1 MKLLLLIAAVLLSG
15 QYDALAVADVPAAAV
30 PAVAKPGPL
39 PQPITAAKLDAW
51 HATYPGWSAT
61 WDGYRWRIAPVPAAA
76 PAAAERW
83 AIRYERRQV
92 LERYGCDSGA
102 CRFRRVWRMVPV
114 RYRTGQSAEVPSA
127 RPAIPRPPQRW
138 TVNGDTRRHLIG
150 EHGFSAAKLAGLSPA
165 ELERLHS
172 WAHEAER
179 GRVQLPASVAAYK

>member
-1 MKLLLLIAAVLLSG
+1 MELLLLTALLAG

-30 PAVAKPGPL
+30 PAVSSKPGPQ
-39 PQPITAAKLDAW
+39 PQPITAAKLAAW

-61 WDGYRWRIAPVPAAA
+61 WDGYRWQIAPVPAAA
-76 PAAAERW
+76 PAAERW
-83 AIRYERRQV
+83 AIRHERRQV

-102 CRFRRVWRMVPV
+102 CQFRRVWRMVPV
-114 RYRTGQSAEVPSA
+114 RYRLGSRAAPA

-138 TVNGDTRRHLIG
+138 TVNGDTRRHLIA
-150 EHGFSAAKLAGLSPA
+150 EHGFAPAKLAGLSAA

-179 GRVQLPASVAAYK
+179 GRVQLPAAVAAYK